1 MFALTPLNATL
12 STTLRKRLIKGATGA
27 TLAGVAL
34 AAVVAV
40 PTAQA
45 DFPQRDIRMIVPW
58 PAGGGADAIS
68 RKISNLAEQSLPTS
82 IYVENIG
89 GAVTAT
95 GLMQLAKARPDG
107 HTIGV
112 LTYDS
117 IVTLPRGNMVP
128 GYSLDKLEPFA
139 RVTQEADAIVV
150 SKQSGFTS
158 YEELIEAA
166 RENPG
171 TVRIGV
177 APQGSGPYLAVRRLE
192 AATGVTFN
200 VISYPGSSTAEAEA
214 LLSGEIDAAISS
226 LGDFSGILSSGDA
239 LGVVELSGSQNPAY
253 PEVPPISEFDVDLE
267 TGSFIVL
274 AAPANTPEDAIETLE
289 STYHEAYQ
297 SDEFQEWVTSI
308 GVTPG
313 WLGSEEVNDWIGSY
327 QERTF
332 AAMDELDL

>member
-1 MFALTPLNATL
+1 MFALNTL
-12 STTLRKRLIKGATGA
+12 DSFFYQRLAKGVAGA
-27 TLAGVAL
+27 TLATAAL
-34 AAVVAV
+34 AAMASVPVAE
-40 PTAQA
+40 A

-68 RKISNLAEQSLPTS
+68 RKISSLAEQSLPTS

-117 IVTLPRGNMVP
+117 VVTLPRGNMVP
-128 GYSLDKLEPFA
+128 GYSLDQLEPFA

-150 SKQSGFTS
+150 SKQSGYSS

-166 RENPG
+166 RANPG

-177 APQGSGPYLAVRRLE
+177 APEGSGPYLAVRRLE
-192 AATGVTFN
+192 AATGVSFN

-239 LGVVELSGSQNPAY
+239 MGVVELSDSQNPAY
-253 PEVPPISEFDVDLE
+253 PEVPPISDFGVELE

-274 AAPANTPEDAIETLE
+274 AAPANTSEEAIETLE
-289 STYHEAYQ
+289 STYHEAFQ
-297 SDEFQEWVTSI
+297 SDEFQQWVTSI

-313 WLGSEEVNDWIGSY
+313 WLGSEDVNEWIEDY
-327 QERTF
+327 QQRTF

>member
-1 MFALTPLNATL
+1 MFALFPLNA
-12 STTLRKRLIKGATGA
+12 SARQRLVKGAAGA
-27 TLAGVAL
+27 TLAGAVL
-34 AAVVAV
+34 AAGVAV
-40 PTAQA
+40 PVAQA

-68 RKISNLAEQSLPTS
+68 RKISNLADQSLPTS

-117 IVTLPRGNMVP
+117 VVTLPRGNMVP
-128 GYSLDKLEPFA
+128 GYSLDKLDPFA

-150 SKQSGFTS
+150 SKQSGYSS

-166 RENPG
+166 KANPG
-171 TVRIGV
+171 SVRIGV

-192 AATGVTFN
+192 AATGVSFN

-253 PEVPPISEFDVDLE
+253 PEVPPISEFGVDLE

-297 SDEFQEWVTSI
+297 SDEFQQWVTSV

-313 WLGSEEVNDWIGSY
+313 WLGSDEVNDWIDSY

-332 AAMDELDL
+332 AAMDELSL

>member
-1 MFALTPLNATL
+1 MTAHTLL
-12 STTLRKRLIKGATGA
+12 STRQWSRLASVTTGG
-27 TLAGVAL
+27 TLASVLL
-34 AAVVAV
+34 AAAVAV
-40 PTAQA
+40 PVAQA
-45 DFPQRDIRMIVPW
+45 DFPQRDVRMIVPW

-68 RKISNLAEQSLPTS
+68 RKISNLAEQALPTS
-82 IYVENIG
+82 VYVENIG

-117 IVTLPRGNMVP
+117 VVTLPRGNMVP

-150 SKQSGFTS
+150 SKQSGYGS

-166 RENPG
+166 RANPG

-177 APQGSGPYLAVRRLE
+177 APEGSGPYLAVRRLE
-192 AATGVTFN
+192 AATGVSFN

-214 LLSGEIDAAISS
+214 LLSGEIDGAISS

-253 PEVPPISEFDVDLE
+253 PEVPPISEFGIELE

-274 AAPANTPEDAIETLE
+274 AAPANTPEDVIDTLE
-289 STYHEAYQ
+289 SAYQ
-297 SDEFQEWVTSI
+297 DAYESDEFQQWVTSI

-313 WLGSEEVNDWIGSY
+313 WLGSEEVDEWIASY
-327 QERTF
+327 QQRTF
-332 AAMDELDL
+332 AAMDELNL